1 VKLWKFLLLI
11 GALSVTGGALML
23 SVNFLLLPSLIHSN
37 KVVTMPDI
45 RGLSVTGAETELRA
59 LGLEVAVG
67 RQRAHPTIP
76 EGMILDQIPSPSSRI
91 RGGRM
96 VRVVTSS
103 GPPAGAVPR
112 LAGLS
117 LRQAEITLQRENY
130 RLGRVLRVR
139 RVGATE
145 PVVDFQNPVPG
156 VELYKGAVVDLVV
169 AEPAAAQLL
178 RMPNLRGVPL
188 YQARQAIADAGF
200 ILAPVTF
207 KRTSDS
213 PPNLILSQEP
223 RAGRRIRKGER
234 LELVASSR

>member
-1 VKLWKFLLLI
+1 MKLWKFLLLI

-103 GPPAGAVPR
+103 GPPAGAV
-112 LAGLS
+112 
-117 LRQAEITLQRENY
+117 
-130 RLGRVLRVR
+130 
-139 RVGATE
+139 
-145 PVVDFQNPVPG
+145 
-156 VELYKGAVVDLVV
+156 
-169 AEPAAAQLL
+169 
-178 RMPNLRGVPL
+178 
-188 YQARQAIADAGF
+188 
-200 ILAPVTF
+200 
-207 KRTSDS
+207 
-213 PPNLILSQEP
+213 
-223 RAGRRIRKGER
+223 
-234 LELVASSR
+234 